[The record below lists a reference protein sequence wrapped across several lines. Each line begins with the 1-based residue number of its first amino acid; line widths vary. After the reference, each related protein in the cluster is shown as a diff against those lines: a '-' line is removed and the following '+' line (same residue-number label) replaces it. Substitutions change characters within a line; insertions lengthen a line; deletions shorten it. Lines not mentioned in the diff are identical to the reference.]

1 MRKPKIHSL
10 RFLFRKPYKILLCVF
25 ANLLVLLFTMI
36 EGVEMT
42 GTRAAMGDAMK
53 SRYYTGTLM
62 HAVEG
67 LTGADLSY
75 GYNDTRPIG
84 EDAYGI
90 LSASPWVDGVRSA
103 ELRTAR
109 FGGRMRWVRGD
120 AASYAMVVGVASSD
134 ISLIENDGYS
144 YQKLLF
150 RPTFLAAGDP
160 DAFTLKYSE
169 SAILPSI
176 NVSPADESLEIL
188 RGERLFIFGEADH
201 EPKTNATVI
210 RHFLPPEDMKAY
222 FQSTLIVKE
231 GPGDEAL
238 TDEEFAQKV
247 MKKHGLLEKAEKLNA
262 LLDLTAVVEIPT
274 PEMLLPWRN
283 NLMRPVSGR
292 AITEEDAG
300 KKVCMCPSALLA
312 AVGKRVG
319 DTLLLSVSGHDLSGG
334 DPSGIPSLLTEYDRE
349 DFGPME
355 EYEIVGS
362 YSNDQSGVDG
372 TTRSLYLTDILIPRP
387 ADRPYEPVSTKH
399 FSFSVY
405 KDNYESYLF
414 DTEQKLSDAGYAVVM
429 AKPDYAEVE
438 AEFESLRQK
447 TRETFLTSGL
457 ALSVGL
463 LIAGGS
469 LALFW
474 RSDYL
479 TERRLGA
486 KKREAMGLYCRAFG
500 LVSFSSLSLSA
511 LLLFLLGK
519 TGLVPF
525 LAPENLSF
533 ASFGIM
539 ALFALAELFLFALVA
554 LSVILFTD
562 RRKLGGQ

>member
-25 ANLLVLLFTMI
+25 ANLLVLLFTVI

-387 ADRPYEPVSTKH
+387 ADRPYEPVSTKY

-474 RSDYL
+474 RGDYL

-486 KKREAMGLYCRAFG
+486 KKREAMGLYHRAFG
-500 LVSFSSLSLSA
+500 LVSFSSLLLSSLF
-511 LLLFLLGK
+511 LFLLGK

-539 ALFALAELFLFALVA
+539 ALFALAELFLFVLVA
-554 LSVILFTD
+554 LSVILFID